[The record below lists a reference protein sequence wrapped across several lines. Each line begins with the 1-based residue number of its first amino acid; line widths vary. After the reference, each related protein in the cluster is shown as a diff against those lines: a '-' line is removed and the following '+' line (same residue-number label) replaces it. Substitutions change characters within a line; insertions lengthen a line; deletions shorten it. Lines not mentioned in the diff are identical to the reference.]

1 MEIRIKEEFK
11 NSVIRYIV
19 QVKRFLR
26 WKTVSSQISIE
37 DAIKDARELRK
48 MEEFNRNEDT
58 THKTTFVVW
67 GVRNQM
73 KWGPTNSLYFFKDI
87 PVYKRDNIT
96 KENIIWHGTE
106 IGQLR
111 TENLFGDLGLEP
123 RKYKITI
130 EKLS

>member
-1 MEIRIKEEFK
+1 MKIRIKEEFK

-37 DAIKDARELRK
+37 DAIKDAKELRK

-58 THKTTFVVW
+58 TCKTTFVVW

-73 KWGPTNSLYFFKDI
+73 KLGPTKSLYFFKDI
-87 PVYKRDNIT
+87 PEYKRGNIT
-96 KENIIWHGTE
+96 KEDIIWNGTE
-106 IGQLR
+106 IGRLC
-111 TENLFGDLGLEP
+111 TETLFGDLGLEP

>member
-37 DAIKDARELRK
+37 DAIKDAKELKK
-48 MEEFNRNEDT
+48 MEEFNKNEGT
-58 THKTTFVVW
+58 TPKTTFIVW

-73 KWGPTNSLYFFKDI
+73 KWGPTNSLYFFNDI
-87 PVYKRDNIT
+87 PDYKRDNIT

-111 TENLFGDLGLEP
+111 TETLFGDLGLEP